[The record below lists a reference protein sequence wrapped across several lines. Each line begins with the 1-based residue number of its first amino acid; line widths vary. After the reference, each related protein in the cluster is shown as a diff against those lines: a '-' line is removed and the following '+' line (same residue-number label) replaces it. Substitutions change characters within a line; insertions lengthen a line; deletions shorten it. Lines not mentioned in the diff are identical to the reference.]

1 MFVSLQATVARNTVS
16 CSMQGPL
23 SLACLALGAVA
34 AAAPPRLGLAVI
46 GAVGDALSEHYNE
59 QLRQL
64 NEAGAA
70 KEVWWWRRF
79 HWWSGISMI
88 TGVVGW

>member
-1 MFVSLQATVARNTVS
+1 MLTVAPLPLGMLLFR
-16 CSMQGPL
+16 QGPL
-23 SLACLALGAVA
+23 SLACLALGVA
-34 AAAPPRLGLAVI
+34 TAAAPPRVGLAVI

-70 KEVWWWRRF
+70 QEV
-79 HWWSGISMI
+79 
-88 TGVVGW
+88 